1 MEIYVNRVLR
11 ERGTIMG
18 TLKVVKEVAGE
29 GIELVKVC
37 GTVEREADC
46 LPAGKYRVCIGKCI
60 YHHRKMPFLI
70 PMEEDVASSDAAT
83 EASTT
88 NASTSDASTSEAST
102 SMESSKGL
110 CVLDSSQCE
119 LCCKARHSH
128 EFGDISAFASLPCAM
143 IQPGNGPFTM
153 GRGSI
158 LVGEVHAP
166 GYVLKSHPLFTTLYE
181 RIKKAVWRGNEV
193 TLEIKEV

>member
-1 MEIYVNRVLR
+1 MEIYVNRLLR
-11 ERGTIMG
+11 ERVTIMG

-37 GTVEREADC
+37 GTVERAADC

-60 YHHRKMPFLI
+60 YHHRKMPFLV
-70 PMEEDVASSDAAT
+70 PM
-83 EASTT
+83 
-88 NASTSDASTSEAST
+88 
-102 SMESSKGL
+102 
-110 CVLDSSQCE
+110 DSSQCE

-181 RIKKAVWRGNEV
+181 RIKKAVWRGNVV
-193 TLEIKEV
+193 TLEIKEM

>member
-1 MEIYVNRVLR
+1 MEIYVNRLLR

-29 GIELVKVC
+29 EIELVKVC

-60 YHHRKMPFLI
+60 YHHRKMPFLV
-70 PMEEDVASSDAAT
+70 P
-83 EASTT
+83 
-88 NASTSDASTSEAST
+88 
-102 SMESSKGL
+102 
-110 CVLDSSQCE
+110 LDSSQCE

-158 LVGEVHAP
+158 LVGQVHAP

-193 TLEIKEV
+193 TLEIKEM

>member
-1 MEIYVNRVLR
+1 MLNLYVERMIR

-18 TLKVVKEVAGE
+18 LLKAENVNDSEFDE
-29 GIELVKVC
+29 QVKVC

-46 LPAGKYRVCIGKCI
+46 LPVGKYRVCIGKCI
-60 YHHRKMPFLI
+60 YHRRKMPFLV
-70 PMEEDVASSDAAT
+70 PMEEVSS
-83 EASTT
+83 SIK
-88 NASTSDASTSEAST
+88 
-102 SMESSKGL
+102 SSKGL

-153 GRGSI
+153 SRGSI

-166 GYVLKSHPLFTTLYE
+166 GYVLKSQPLFTTLYE
-181 RIKKAVWRGNEV
+181 RIKKAVWRGHDV
-193 TLEIKEV
+193 TLEIKEM

>member
-1 MEIYVNRVLR
+1 
-11 ERGTIMG
+11 MG

-29 GIELVKVC
+29 EIELVKVC

-60 YHHRKMPFLI
+60 YHHRKMPFLV
-70 PMEEDVASSDAAT
+70 P
-83 EASTT
+83 
-88 NASTSDASTSEAST
+88 
-102 SMESSKGL
+102 
-110 CVLDSSQCE
+110 LDSSQCE

-193 TLEIKEV
+193 TLEIKEM

>member
-1 MEIYVNRVLR
+1 MEIFVYRLLR

-60 YHHRKMPFLI
+60 YHHRKMPFLV
-70 PMEEDVASSDAAT
+70 PM
-83 EASTT
+83 
-88 NASTSDASTSEAST
+88 
-102 SMESSKGL
+102 
-110 CVLDSSQCE
+110 DSSQCE

-128 EFGDISAFASLPCAM
+128 EFGDISAFTSLPCAM

-166 GYVLKSHPLFTTLYE
+166 GYVLKSQSLFTTLYE

>member
-1 MEIYVNRVLR
+1 MEIYVNRLLR

-46 LPAGKYRVCIGKCI
+46 LPAGKYRVRIGKCKRLN
-60 YHHRKMPFLI
+60 RKMPFLV
-70 PMEEDVASSDAAT
+70 PM
-83 EASTT
+83 
-88 NASTSDASTSEAST
+88 
-102 SMESSKGL
+102 
-110 CVLDSSQCE
+110 DSSQCE

-166 GYVLKSHPLFTTLYE
+166 GYVLKSQPLFTTLYE

-193 TLEIKEV
+193 TLEIKEM

>member
-1 MEIYVNRVLR
+1 MEIYVNRLLR

-46 LPAGKYRVCIGKCI
+46 LPAGKYRVRIGKCI
-60 YHHRKMPFLI
+60 YHHRKMPFLV
-70 PMEEDVASSDAAT
+70 PM
-83 EASTT
+83 
-88 NASTSDASTSEAST
+88 
-102 SMESSKGL
+102 
-110 CVLDSSQCE
+110 DSSQCE

-166 GYVLKSHPLFTTLYE
+166 GYVLKSQPLFTTLYE

>member
-1 MEIYVNRVLR
+1 MEIYVNRLLR

-60 YHHRKMPFLI
+60 YHHRKMPFLV
-70 PMEEDVASSDAAT
+70 PV
-83 EASTT
+83 
-88 NASTSDASTSEAST
+88 
-102 SMESSKGL
+102 
-110 CVLDSSQCE
+110 DSSQCE

-166 GYVLKSHPLFTTLYE
+166 GYVLKSQPLFTTLYE

>member
-1 MEIYVNRVLR
+1 MLNLCVERMIR

-18 TLKVVKEVAGE
+18 LLKAENVNDSEFDE
-29 GIELVKVC
+29 QVKVC
-37 GTVEREADC
+37 GTVERAADC
-46 LPAGKYRVCIGKCI
+46 LPVGKYRVLIGKCI
-60 YHHRKMPFLI
+60 YHRRKMPFLV
-70 PMEEDVASSDAAT
+70 PMEEVSS
-83 EASTT
+83 
-88 NASTSDASTSEAST
+88 

-128 EFGDISAFASLPCAM
+128 EFGDISAFTSLPCAM

-153 GRGSI
+153 NRGSI

-166 GYVLKSHPLFTTLYE
+166 GYVLKSLPLFNTLYE

>member
-1 MEIYVNRVLR
+1 MEIYVYRLLR

-29 GIELVKVC
+29 EIELVKVC

-46 LPAGKYRVCIGKCI
+46 LPAGKYHVCIGKCI
-60 YHHRKMPFLI
+60 YHHRKMPFLV
-70 PMEEDVASSDAAT
+70 PM
-83 EASTT
+83 
-88 NASTSDASTSEAST
+88 
-102 SMESSKGL
+102 
-110 CVLDSSQCE
+110 DSSQCE

>member
-1 MEIYVNRVLR
+1 MLNLYVERMIR

-18 TLKVVKEVAGE
+18 LLKAENVNDSEFDE
-29 GIELVKVC
+29 QVKVC

-46 LPAGKYRVCIGKCI
+46 LPVGKYRVCIGKCI
-60 YHHRKMPFLI
+60 YHRRKMPFLV
-70 PMEEDVASSDAAT
+70 PMEEVSS
-83 EASTT
+83 SIK
-88 NASTSDASTSEAST
+88 
-102 SMESSKGL
+102 SSKGL

-128 EFGDISAFASLPCAM
+128 EFGDISAFTSLPCAM

-153 GRGSI
+153 SRGSI

-166 GYVLKSHPLFTTLYE
+166 GYVLKSQPLFTTLYE

>member
-1 MEIYVNRVLR
+1 MEIYVNRLLR

-60 YHHRKMPFLI
+60 YHHRKMPFL
-70 PMEEDVASSDAAT
+70 
-83 EASTT
+83 
-88 NASTSDASTSEAST
+88 
-102 SMESSKGL
+102 
-110 CVLDSSQCE
+110 VLVDSSQCE
-119 LCCKARHSH
+119 LCCKARHFH

-166 GYVLKSHPLFTTLYE
+166 GYVLKSQSLFTTLYE

-193 TLEIKEV
+193 TLEIKEM

>member
-1 MEIYVNRVLR
+1 MEIYVNRLLR

-29 GIELVKVC
+29 GIEQVKVC
-37 GTVEREADC
+37 GTVERAADC

-60 YHHRKMPFLI
+60 YHHRKMPFLV
-70 PMEEDVASSDAAT
+70 PM
-83 EASTT
+83 
-88 NASTSDASTSEAST
+88 
-102 SMESSKGL
+102 
-110 CVLDSSQCE
+110 DSSQCE

-128 EFGDISAFASLPCAM
+128 AFGDISAFASLPCAM

-193 TLEIKEV
+193 TLEIKEM

>member
-1 MEIYVNRVLR
+1 MEIYVNRLLR

-29 GIELVKVC
+29 EIELVKVC

-46 LPAGKYRVCIGKCI
+46 LPAGKYRVRIGKCI
-60 YHHRKMPFLI
+60 YHHRKMPFLV
-70 PMEEDVASSDAAT
+70 PM
-83 EASTT
+83 
-88 NASTSDASTSEAST
+88 
-102 SMESSKGL
+102 
-110 CVLDSSQCE
+110 DSSQCE

-128 EFGDISAFASLPCAM
+128 EFGDISAFTSLPCAM

-193 TLEIKEV
+193 TLEIKEM

>member
-1 MEIYVNRVLR
+1 MLNLYVERMIR

-18 TLKVVKEVAGE
+18 LLKAENVNDSEFDE
-29 GIELVKVC
+29 QVKVC
-37 GTVEREADC
+37 GTVERAADC
-46 LPAGKYRVCIGKCI
+46 LPVGKYRVLIGKCI
-60 YHHRKMPFLI
+60 YHRRKMPFLV
-70 PMEEDVASSDAAT
+70 PMEEVSS
-83 EASTT
+83 
-88 NASTSDASTSEAST
+88 

-128 EFGDISAFASLPCAM
+128 EFGDISAFTSLPCAM
-143 IQPGNGPFTM
+143 IQSGNGPFTM
-153 GRGSI
+153 NRGSI

-166 GYVLKSHPLFTTLYE
+166 GYVLKSQPLFNTLYE

-193 TLEIKEV
+193 TLEIKEM

>member
-1 MEIYVNRVLR
+1 MEIYVNRLLR

-29 GIELVKVC
+29 EIELVKVC

-46 LPAGKYRVCIGKCI
+46 LPAGKYRVRIGKCI
-60 YHHRKMPFLI
+60 YHHRKMPFLV
-70 PMEEDVASSDAAT
+70 PM
-83 EASTT
+83 
-88 NASTSDASTSEAST
+88 
-102 SMESSKGL
+102 
-110 CVLDSSQCE
+110 DSSQCE
-119 LCCKARHSH
+119 LCCKARHSY

-153 GRGSI
+153 SRGSI

-166 GYVLKSHPLFTTLYE
+166 GYVLKSQSLFTTLYE

>member
-1 MEIYVNRVLR
+1 MEIYVNRLLR

-29 GIELVKVC
+29 GIEQVKVC
-37 GTVEREADC
+37 GTVERAADC

-60 YHHRKMPFLI
+60 YHHRKMPFLV
-70 PMEEDVASSDAAT
+70 PM
-83 EASTT
+83 
-88 NASTSDASTSEAST
+88 
-102 SMESSKGL
+102 
-110 CVLDSSQCE
+110 DSSQCE

-143 IQPGNGPFTM
+143 IQPGNGPFTK

-166 GYVLKSHPLFTTLYE
+166 GYVLKSHPLFNTLYE

>member
-1 MEIYVNRVLR
+1 MEIYVNRLLR

-18 TLKVVKEVAGE
+18 TLKVVKEFAGE
-29 GIELVKVC
+29 GIEQVKVG
-37 GTVEREADC
+37 GTVERAADC
-46 LPAGKYRVCIGKCI
+46 FPAGKYRVCIGKCI
-60 YHHRKMPFLI
+60 YHHRKMPFLV
-70 PMEEDVASSDAAT
+70 PM
-83 EASTT
+83 
-88 NASTSDASTSEAST
+88 
-102 SMESSKGL
+102 
-110 CVLDSSQCE
+110 DSSQCE

-166 GYVLKSHPLFTTLYE
+166 GYVLKSQPLFTTLYE

-193 TLEIKEV
+193 TLEIKEM

>member
-1 MEIYVNRVLR
+1 MEIYVNRLLR

-18 TLKVVKEVAGE
+18 TLKVVKEFAGE
-29 GIELVKVC
+29 GIEQVKVC
-37 GTVEREADC
+37 GTVERAADC

-60 YHHRKMPFLI
+60 YHHRKMPFLV
-70 PMEEDVASSDAAT
+70 PM
-83 EASTT
+83 
-88 NASTSDASTSEAST
+88 
-102 SMESSKGL
+102 
-110 CVLDSSQCE
+110 DSSQCE

-128 EFGDISAFASLPCAM
+128 EFGDISGFASLPCAM

-166 GYVLKSHPLFTTLYE
+166 GYVLKSQPLFTTLYE

-193 TLEIKEV
+193 TLEIKEM

>member
-1 MEIYVNRVLR
+1 MEIYVNRLLR

-60 YHHRKMPFLI
+60 YHHRKMPYLV
-70 PMEEDVASSDAAT
+70 PM
-83 EASTT
+83 
-88 NASTSDASTSEAST
+88 
-102 SMESSKGL
+102 
-110 CVLDSSQCE
+110 DSSQCE

-153 GRGSI
+153 SRGSI

-181 RIKKAVWRGNEV
+181 RIKKAVWRGNVV

>member
-1 MEIYVNRVLR
+1 MEISVNRLLR

-29 GIELVKVC
+29 GIEQVKVC
-37 GTVEREADC
+37 GTVERAADC

-60 YHHRKMPFLI
+60 YHHRKMPFLV
-70 PMEEDVASSDAAT
+70 PM
-83 EASTT
+83 
-88 NASTSDASTSEAST
+88 
-102 SMESSKGL
+102 
-110 CVLDSSQCE
+110 DSSQCE

-166 GYVLKSHPLFTTLYE
+166 GYVLKSHPLFNTLYE

>member
-1 MEIYVNRVLR
+1 MEIYVNRLLR

-29 GIELVKVC
+29 GIEQVKVC

-60 YHHRKMPFLI
+60 YHHRKMPFLV
-70 PMEEDVASSDAAT
+70 PM
-83 EASTT
+83 
-88 NASTSDASTSEAST
+88 
-102 SMESSKGL
+102 
-110 CVLDSSQCE
+110 DSSQCE

-181 RIKKAVWRGNEV
+181 RIKKAVWRGNVV

>member
-1 MEIYVNRVLR
+1 MEIYVNRLLR

-29 GIELVKVC
+29 ENEQVKVC

-46 LPAGKYRVCIGKCI
+46 LPAGKYRVRIGKCI
-60 YHHRKMPFLI
+60 YHHRKMPFLV
-70 PMEEDVASSDAAT
+70 PV
-83 EASTT
+83 
-88 NASTSDASTSEAST
+88 
-102 SMESSKGL
+102 
-110 CVLDSSQCE
+110 DSSQCE

-153 GRGSI
+153 SRGSI

-166 GYVLKSHPLFTTLYE
+166 GYVLKSQPLFTTLYE

>member
-1 MEIYVNRVLR
+1 MEIYVNRLLR

-29 GIELVKVC
+29 GIEQVKVC

-60 YHHRKMPFLI
+60 YHHRKMPFLV
-70 PMEEDVASSDAAT
+70 P
-83 EASTT
+83 
-88 NASTSDASTSEAST
+88 
-102 SMESSKGL
+102 
-110 CVLDSSQCE
+110 LDSSQCE

-153 GRGSI
+153 SRGSI

-166 GYVLKSHPLFTTLYE
+166 GYVLKSQPLFTTLYE
-181 RIKKAVWRGNEV
+181 RIKKAMWRGHDV
-193 TLEIKEV
+193 TLEIKEM

>member
-1 MEIYVNRVLR
+1 MEIYVNRLLR

-29 GIELVKVC
+29 GIEQVKVC
-37 GTVEREADC
+37 GTVERAADC

-60 YHHRKMPFLI
+60 YHHRKMPFLV
-70 PMEEDVASSDAAT
+70 PM
-83 EASTT
+83 
-88 NASTSDASTSEAST
+88 
-102 SMESSKGL
+102 
-110 CVLDSSQCE
+110 DSSQCE

-166 GYVLKSHPLFTTLYE
+166 GYVLKSHPLFNTLYE

>member
-1 MEIYVNRVLR
+1 MEIYVNRLLR

-60 YHHRKMPFLI
+60 YHHRKMPFLV
-70 PMEEDVASSDAAT
+70 PM
-83 EASTT
+83 
-88 NASTSDASTSEAST
+88 
-102 SMESSKGL
+102 
-110 CVLDSSQCE
+110 DSSQCE

-153 GRGSI
+153 SRGSI

-166 GYVLKSHPLFTTLYE
+166 GYVLKSQPLFTTLYE
-181 RIKKAVWRGNEV
+181 RIKKAVWRGNVV
-193 TLEIKEV
+193 TLEIKEM

>member
-1 MEIYVNRVLR
+1 MEIYVNRLLR

-29 GIELVKVC
+29 GIEQVKVC

-60 YHHRKMPFLI
+60 YHHRKMPFLV
-70 PMEEDVASSDAAT
+70 PM
-83 EASTT
+83 
-88 NASTSDASTSEAST
+88 
-102 SMESSKGL
+102 
-110 CVLDSSQCE
+110 DSSQCE

>member
-1 MEIYVNRVLR
+1 MEIYVNRLLR

-29 GIELVKVC
+29 EIEQVKVC

-60 YHHRKMPFLI
+60 YHRRKMPFLV
-70 PMEEDVASSDAAT
+70 PMEEDVAS
-83 EASTT
+83 
-88 NASTSDASTSEAST
+88 

-128 EFGDISAFASLPCAM
+128 EFGDVTAFTSLPCAM

-193 TLEIKEV
+193 TLEIKEM

>member
-1 MEIYVNRVLR
+1 MEIYVNRLLR

-46 LPAGKYRVCIGKCI
+46 LPAGKYRVRIGKCI
-60 YHHRKMPFLI
+60 YHHRKMPFLV
-70 PMEEDVASSDAAT
+70 PM
-83 EASTT
+83 
-88 NASTSDASTSEAST
+88 
-102 SMESSKGL
+102 
-110 CVLDSSQCE
+110 DSSQCE

-153 GRGSI
+153 SRGSI

-166 GYVLKSHPLFTTLYE
+166 GYVLKSQPLFTTLYE
-181 RIKKAVWRGNEV
+181 RIKKAVWRGHDV

>member
-1 MEIYVNRVLR
+1 MLKLYVERMIR

-18 TLKVVKEVAGE
+18 LVKAENVVDGQYSEQ
-29 GIELVKVC
+29 VKVC

-60 YHHRKMPFLI
+60 YHHRKMPFLV
-70 PMEEDVASSDAAT
+70 PM
-83 EASTT
+83 
-88 NASTSDASTSEAST
+88 
-102 SMESSKGL
+102 
-110 CVLDSSQCE
+110 DSSQCE
-119 LCCKARHSH
+119 LCWKARHSH

>member
-1 MEIYVNRVLR
+1 MEIYVNRLLR

-29 GIELVKVC
+29 ENELVKVC

-60 YHHRKMPFLI
+60 YHHRKMPFLV
-70 PMEEDVASSDAAT
+70 PM
-83 EASTT
+83 
-88 NASTSDASTSEAST
+88 
-102 SMESSKGL
+102 
-110 CVLDSSQCE
+110 DSSQCE

-153 GRGSI
+153 SRGSI

>member
-1 MEIYVNRVLR
+1 MEIYVNRLLR

-60 YHHRKMPFLI
+60 YHHRKMPFLV
-70 PMEEDVASSDAAT
+70 PM
-83 EASTT
+83 
-88 NASTSDASTSEAST
+88 
-102 SMESSKGL
+102 
-110 CVLDSSQCE
+110 DSSQCE

-143 IQPGNGPFTM
+143 IQPGNGPFTK

>member
-1 MEIYVNRVLR
+1 MEIYVYRLLR

-29 GIELVKVC
+29 EIELVKVC

-60 YHHRKMPFLI
+60 YHHRKMPFLV
-70 PMEEDVASSDAAT
+70 PM
-83 EASTT
+83 
-88 NASTSDASTSEAST
+88 
-102 SMESSKGL
+102 
-110 CVLDSSQCE
+110 DSSQCE

-128 EFGDISAFASLPCAM
+128 EFGDISAFTSLPCAM

-166 GYVLKSHPLFTTLYE
+166 GYVLKSQPLFTTLYE

-193 TLEIKEV
+193 TLEIKEM

>member
-1 MEIYVNRVLR
+1 MEIYVNRLLR

-29 GIELVKVC
+29 EIELVKVC

-46 LPAGKYRVCIGKCI
+46 LPAGKYHVCIGKCI
-60 YHHRKMPFLI
+60 YHHRKMPFLV
-70 PMEEDVASSDAAT
+70 PM
-83 EASTT
+83 
-88 NASTSDASTSEAST
+88 
-102 SMESSKGL
+102 
-110 CVLDSSQCE
+110 DSSQCE

-153 GRGSI
+153 SRGSI

-166 GYVLKSHPLFTTLYE
+166 GYVLKSQPLFTTLYE

>member
-1 MEIYVNRVLR
+1 MEIYVNRLLR

-29 GIELVKVC
+29 ENEQVKVC

-60 YHHRKMPFLI
+60 YHRRKMPLLV
-70 PMEEDVASSDAAT
+70 PM
-83 EASTT
+83 
-88 NASTSDASTSEAST
+88 
-102 SMESSKGL
+102 
-110 CVLDSSQCE
+110 DSSQCE

-128 EFGDISAFASLPCAM
+128 EFGDISAFTSLPCAM

-166 GYVLKSHPLFTTLYE
+166 GYVLKSQSLFTTLYE

-193 TLEIKEV
+193 TLEIKEM

>member
-1 MEIYVNRVLR
+1 MEIYVNRLLR

-18 TLKVVKEVAGE
+18 TLKVVKEFAGE

-37 GTVEREADC
+37 GTVERAADC

-60 YHHRKMPFLI
+60 YHHRKMPFLV
-70 PMEEDVASSDAAT
+70 PM
-83 EASTT
+83 
-88 NASTSDASTSEAST
+88 
-102 SMESSKGL
+102 
-110 CVLDSSQCE
+110 DSSQCE

-166 GYVLKSHPLFTTLYE
+166 GYVLKSHPLFNTLYE

>member
-1 MEIYVNRVLR
+1 MEIYVNRLLR

-18 TLKVVKEVAGE
+18 TLKVVKEFAGE

-37 GTVEREADC
+37 GTVERAADC

-60 YHHRKMPFLI
+60 YHHRKMPFLV
-70 PMEEDVASSDAAT
+70 PM
-83 EASTT
+83 
-88 NASTSDASTSEAST
+88 
-102 SMESSKGL
+102 
-110 CVLDSSQCE
+110 DSSQCE

-166 GYVLKSHPLFTTLYE
+166 GYVLKSQPLFTTLYE

-193 TLEIKEV
+193 TLEIKEM

>member
-1 MEIYVNRVLR
+1 MEIYVNRLLR

-29 GIELVKVC
+29 EIELVKVC

-60 YHHRKMPFLI
+60 YHHRKMPFLV
-70 PMEEDVASSDAAT
+70 PV
-83 EASTT
+83 
-88 NASTSDASTSEAST
+88 
-102 SMESSKGL
+102 
-110 CVLDSSQCE
+110 DSSQCE

-166 GYVLKSHPLFTTLYE
+166 GYVLKSQSLFTTLYE

-193 TLEIKEV
+193 TLEIKEM